1 MRQCYVIVICAALL
15 AAVSA
20 PAQGPTVPAPSLGSE
35 LNPLTN
41 LPMQRLG
48 AEDLVSLSVYDSP
61 EFSRT
66 VRVAADGTIRLPM
79 LKSTI
84 HIQGLFPSEAEVA
97 VATALRGEGLLVD
110 PFVTISV
117 AEYHSRPIKVVGA
130 VKSPVVFQ
138 AVGSVSLLD
147 AIARAGG
154 LADSAGPT
162 VIVTRQNGSTDTQS
176 VQRIPV
182 KPLIEGSDQDLNLK
196 LTGGEEIRVPEVA
209 KLIVQGNVVRPGIY
223 SVLEPLSN
231 NTVTSAVAQAGGL
244 AQFWEHTAYIF
255 RTDDQGVKHEIKVPL
270 WEILQ
275 RKKPDMVLQA
285 RDTLYIPDSPKR
297 RITQTTIQALTGVGT
312 SAATTAIITG
322 R

>member
-1 MRQCYVIVICAALL
+1 MRQRYVIVICTGLI

-20 PAQGPTVPAPSLGSE
+20 VAQSPTVPAPVLGSE

-48 AEDLVSLSVYDSP
+48 PEDLVSLSVYDSP

-66 VRVAADGTIRLPM
+66 VRVAADGSIRLPM

-84 HIQGLFPSEAEVA
+84 HIQGLFPNEAEGA
-97 VATALRGEGLLVD
+97 VAIALKNEGLLID

-130 VKSPVVFQ
+130 VKAPIVFQ
-138 AVGSVSLLD
+138 AIGTVTLLD
-147 AIARAGG
+147 DIARAGG

-162 VIVTRQNGSTDTQS
+162 VIVTRQNGTTDIQS
-176 VQRIPV
+176 VQRISV
-182 KPLIEGSDQDLNLK
+182 RPLIEGTEQDLNLA
-196 LTGGEEIRVPEVA
+196 LTGGEEIRVPEVS
-209 KLIVQGNVVRPGIY
+209 KLIVQGNVLKPGVY
-223 SVLEPLSN
+223 PVLEPLSN
-231 NTVTSAVAQAGGL
+231 NTVTSALAQAGGL
-244 AQFWEHTAYIF
+244 AQFADHTAFIF
-255 RTDDQGVKHEIKVPL
+255 RTDEQGVKHEIMVPL

-312 SAATTAIITG
+312 SAATTAIIAH
-322 R
+322 